1 MKADSA
7 KQIKRFLDARD
18 LLHSAREQYEIALGA
33 LRISL
38 NYADAVMIDL
48 RDKEATRQI
57 VSMRELL
64 AGPPLIS
71 LDTITA
77 IAETMVALSAE
88 VSVNEEHVPAGVS

>member
-1 MKADSA
+1 MNAESA

-18 LLHSAREQYEIALGA
+18 LLHGAREQYEIALSA

-38 NYADAVMIDL
+38 NYADAAMTDY
-48 RDKEATRQI
+48 RDDEATRQI
-57 VSMRELL
+57 ASMRELL
-64 AGPPLIS
+64 AGPLLIS
-71 LDTITA
+71 LDTIDV